1 MESFKSIIKQEW
13 YAIPN
18 KRVPT
23 NAKIIETLDNALKI
37 KENTGHKR
45 FYMSDNDIINLG
57 SDSVVITNQ
66 WGTNIKTFIDAI
78 QKNYNELWH
87 EIKISK
93 T

>member
-1 MESFKSIIKQEW
+1 
-13 YAIPN
+13 
-18 KRVPT
+18 
-23 NAKIIETLDNALKI
+23 
-37 KENTGHKR
+37 
-45 FYMSDNDIINLG
+45 MSDNDIINLG